1 MNRRIQAFFE
11 DLLPLEQDDHAL
23 EDEHYSSDF
32 SILRFLEA
40 PSYTFEVE
48 ENAMEP
54 INEAERVTRNRHD
67 IQDDE
72 LEGEELEQRDEEQ
85 HEEEENEEN
94 EEKSGQGEDTDEPRG
109 DESQNGPRTNPGFYR
124 NVILTTPAY
133 KWMVGVLERETGL
146 TRPIPNI
153 MQEIRTSVVDA
164 LPVSTRVSRRTNSQ
178 QLRAVF
184 YVNWDPIAFAT
195 EQQYED
201 IADRALCEAI
211 TITGSE
217 NNAQAL
223 TTEQYMCQTWPMGG
237 KEILGLIM
245 KVVALNSEHA
255 HSSCKFEKPL
265 AFLLL

>member
-1 MNRRIQAFFE
+1 
-11 DLLPLEQDDHAL
+11 LPLEQDDHAF
-23 EDEHYSSDF
+23 ENEHCSSDF

-40 PSYTFEVE
+40 PSYTFEVD

-54 INEAERVTRNRHD
+54 IDEGGRETRNRQD

-72 LEGEELEQRDEEQ
+72 LEGEDLEQREEEQ
-85 HEEEENEEN
+85 HEEEENEE
-94 EEKSGQGEDTDEPRG
+94 KGGQEEDTDESRG
-109 DESQNGPRTNPGFYR
+109 DGSQNGPRTNPGFYR
-124 NVILTTPAY
+124 DVILTTPAY
-133 KWMVGVLERETGL
+133 KWMVGILERETGL
-146 TRPIPNI
+146 TRPIPNT
-153 MQEIRTSVVDA
+153 MQEIRTSVVNA
-164 LPVSTRVSRRTNSQ
+164 LPVSTRVSRRTNSE

-211 TITGSE
+211 TLTGSE

-245 KVVALNSEHA
+245 KAVALNSEHA
-255 HSSCKFEKPL
+255 HSSCKFEKLL
-265 AFLLL
+265 ACLLL